1 MASQG
6 TGAAGG
12 GSEGKGEG
20 EGGSEGEGAAKK
32 GKPFKICSVADT
44 CDYCGQYSTTKRC
57 SLCHDA
63 RYCDMICLQKHRSD
77 HRGQCLLIQEERA
90 KKEAKER
97 ARAKVLE
104 GLGVELYQAS
114 FLGKAA
120 RVSQLLKLGID
131 VNFVMTE
138 EGDAKGG
145 FPLIAAA
152 QEGQVDV
159 VRLLLAADGVLL
171 NQACI
176 DNGNFPL
183 YMACQQSHIE
193 VVRLLLAVEGV
204 SVNQARTQD
213 GGFPLYMACQ
223 RNHIEV
229 VRLLLAAHA
238 QVNQV
243 EDEGWSACHTAARY
257 GHVQVLEMLL
267 EAGADVELKSDSG
280 VTALDLAIN
289 FKHPAAE
296 AVIRKHLAK
305 LKAKAEAEAKAA
317 AQAKESALAAARREL
332 ERLRKQQEV
341 LELL

>member
-12 GSEGKGEG
+12 GSEGKVEGEG
-20 EGGSEGEGAAKK
+20 EGKGKGEDAAAKI
-32 GKPFKICSVADT
+32 GKPLRICSVADT

-104 GLGVELYQAS
+104 GLGRELYYAS
-114 FLGKAA
+114 FEGKAA

-131 VNFVMTE
+131 VNFVMTR
-138 EGDAKGG
+138 EGGAKGG
-145 FPLIAAA
+145 FPLIVAA
-152 QEGQVDV
+152 QEGQV
-159 VRLLLAADGVLL
+159 
-171 NQACI
+171 
-176 DNGNFPL
+176 
-183 YMACQQSHIE
+183 E
-193 VVRLLLAVEGV
+193 VVRLLLACEGV
-204 SVNQARTQD
+204 SVNQALTVN
-213 GGFPLYMACQ
+213 GGFPLFKAC
-223 RNHIEV
+223 RNNHIEI

-243 EDEGWSACHTAARY
+243 LNGGLSACHTAAHK

-267 EAGADVELKSDSG
+267 EAGADVELKSDDG
-280 VTALDLAIN
+280 RTALDLAID
-289 FKHPAAE
+289 FEQPAVE
-296 AVIRKHLAK
+296 AVIRKHL
-305 LKAKAEAEAKAA
+305 KAKAKAKAG
-317 AQAKESALAAARREL
+317 E
-332 ERLRKQQEV
+332 QEGATK
-341 LELL
+341 